1 MECMDSMKSANKL
14 EQLGEPISEGTVEEH
29 RVDLCRC
36 LYKLHFQLLLL
47 LESYVKLL
55 SMLSGGVQQMNIVD
69 MSQDITSVKNEVLRA
84 VEDTESD
91 RLSPSEQPDL
101 SSLSQQEAETILHEL
116 VHSRKW
122 GKAIRHLHCYRA
134 MFPAS
139 IFGNSEEDD
148 IDVMLGIFAK
158 HLCENRQLYF
168 MMSHEEHDIAN
179 VCRQLMDISLQLSSV
194 LHNLEHSQLERIQ
207 DSSFRRSEC

>member
-1 MECMDSMKSANKL
+1 MECMDSMKSAIKL
-14 EQLGEPISEGTVEEH
+14 EQLGEPMSEGTVEEH
-29 RVDLCRC
+29 RIDLCRC

-55 SMLSGGVQQMNIVD
+55 SLLTVRVQQMHIVD
-69 MSQDITSVKNEVLRA
+69 LSQDITSVKNEVIRA

-91 RLSPSEQPDL
+91 RLSPSEQPDV
-101 SSLSQQEAETILHEL
+101 SSLSQQEAETILLEL
-116 VHSRKW
+116 VNTRKW

-134 MFPAS
+134 MFPGS

-148 IDVMLGIFAK
+148 IDVILGIFAK
-158 HLCENRQLYF
+158 HLCENRTGYF
-168 MMSHEEHDIAN
+168 MMSQEEHDIAN
-179 VCRQLMDISLQLSSV
+179 ICRQLMDISLQLSSV
-194 LHNLEHSQLERIQ
+194 LHNLEHSQQERSH